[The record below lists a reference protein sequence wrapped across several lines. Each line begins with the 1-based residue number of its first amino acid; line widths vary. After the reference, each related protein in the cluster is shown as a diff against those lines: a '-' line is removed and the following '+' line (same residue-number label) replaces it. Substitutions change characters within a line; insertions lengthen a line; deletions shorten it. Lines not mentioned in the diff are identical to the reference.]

1 MQSYYFIH
9 VGKCGGTSIRTAM
22 FSKEILKH
30 PTGLVSDD
38 EYEMLKHT
46 AGPDNI
52 TWCHCHKPDLS
63 HALPYYVCLRNPIDR
78 FVSAFNWVYYRVITP
93 TYEPRLHKGYVRRNP
108 TVEEFAFYD
117 NDVNKMAEQLYDN
130 DGSLN
135 EKAYSIIMGP
145 LKDDLGNFRGNQI
158 SWNINFYLE
167 ELLKSEI
174 KITGVIAFPTLEED
188 AKHHF
193 GIELGYFKKNQVG
206 NKTLSELGYKNL
218 RRYLDSDFRCI
229 QAIYDQGGMTEKQ
242 FNDLNVCY
250 SASP

>member
-1 MQSYYFIH
+1 MQSHYFIH
-9 VGKCGGTSIRTAM
+9 VGKCGGTSIRTAL
-22 FSKEILKH
+22 FSKEMLKR

-46 AGPDNI
+46 AGPANI

-63 HALPYYVCLRNPIDR
+63 DTLPYYVCLRNPIDR

-93 TYEPRLHKGYVRRNP
+93 TYEPRLHKSYVKHHP
-108 TVEEFAFYD
+108 TVEDFAFYD

-130 DGSLN
+130 DGALN
-135 EKAYSIIMGP
+135 EKACSII
-145 LKDDLGNFRGNQI
+145 RRNQM

-167 ELLKSEI
+167 ELLKSGI

-193 GIELGYFKKNQVG
+193 GVELGYFKKNQLG
-206 NKTLSELGYKNL
+206 NKTLSKLGYKNL
-218 RRYLDSDFRCI
+218 RKYLDGDFRCI
-229 QAIYDQGGMTEKQ
+229 QVIYDQGGMTEKQ

-250 SASP
+250 SAPP